1 MRERDL
7 GPGMRLLL
15 GLLGA
20 AALGAGLLVAAT
32 ELRTAYLGSPLLPTL
47 AGTVVC
53 GIIALGGATLLRGA
67 LRGRIA
73 VRRTGRRPPPR

>member
-47 AGTVVC
+47 AGAVVC

>member
-1 MRERDL
+1 
-7 GPGMRLLL
+7 MRLLL
-15 GLLGA
+15 GVLGV

-32 ELRTAYLGSPLLPTL
+32 ELRAAYLGSPLLPTL
-47 AGTVVC
+47 AGAVVC